1 MAITNKEQG
10 VWDVDQ
16 VYNKQN
22 EGDIWPIPGSLD
34 DPSKLFVWG
43 YNYYGTTG
51 DNSRTYY
58 SSPIQVPGTTWMSI
72 GSSGNSA
79 PGYVTL
85 STKADGTLWAWGGN
99 YYGDLGQN
107 TITYHSSPVQI
118 PGTNWNQV
126 NGGGGGCATKTDG
139 TLWACGYNNAG
150 QLGLNN
156 ITNYSSPVQLPG
168 TTWQVGNSKASL
180 HSSSFAIKTDGT
192 LWAWGSNNSGKLG
205 RNDVVQRSSP
215 AQVGT
220 DTNWNTISTTN
231 VFTVATKTDGTAWAW
246 GRNEYGELAQNNQ
259 GNPATSMSSPIQIG
273 TDTNWTSI
281 TAGNVAA
288 FGTKTDGTLWAW
300 GWDRHACL
308 ALGPSHSLPNP
319 IKISSPT
326 QIGTDTN
333 WSTNLGTVATMD
345 SAAAVIKTDG
355 TLWSWGLNDF
365 GQLGHNNKTTYS
377 SPRQIP
383 GTKWTKLYGF
393 TTTLI
398 GLQDL

>member
-1 MAITNKEQG
+1 
-10 VWDVDQ
+10 
-16 VYNKQN
+16 
-22 EGDIWPIPGSLD
+22 
-34 DPSKLFVWG
+34 
-43 YNYYGTTG
+43 
-51 DNSRTYY
+51 
-58 SSPIQVPGTTWMSI
+58 
-72 GSSGNSA
+72 
-79 PGYVTL
+79 
-85 STKADGTLWAWGGN
+85 
-99 YYGDLGQN
+99 
-107 TITYHSSPVQI
+107 
-118 PGTNWNQV
+118 